1 MGTDFMSIYGT
12 TIALVIV
19 FLLLPL
25 LFRRKAKTPP
35 RRDAPVDPKFASSYY
50 RAYLGEALRLAGFD
64 AEEILR
70 GKENAASGELL
81 ELICKAEELLFLRI
95 VKTLHN
101 GKPELDYT
109 LKDFNEYRAG
119 QSYAKANALGVQEH
133 VIDLA
138 MNLLKKINPVLQQV
152 AGDWV
157 QGK

>member
-1 MGTDFMSIYGT
+1 MGTDFMSLYGT

-25 LFRRKAKTPP
+25 LFRRKPQTPKH
-35 RRDAPVDPKFASSYY
+35 RDTPVDPKYASTYY
-50 RAYLGEALRLAGFD
+50 RAYLGETLKLAGFD
-64 AEEILR
+64 PAEILR
-70 GKENAASGELL
+70 DKAAMASGELL
-81 ELICKAEELLFLRI
+81 ELIVKAEELLFLRI

-101 GKPELDYT
+101 GKPELDHT
-109 LKDFNEYRAG
+109 FKEFSDYRAG
-119 QSYAKANALGVQEH
+119 QSYNKARELGASEQ

-138 MNLLKKINPVLQQV
+138 MTLLKKINPVLQQV

>member
-25 LFRRKAKTPP
+25 LFRRKPKAPP
-35 RRDAPVDPKFASSYY
+35 RREAPVDPRYASSYY
-50 RAYLGEALRLAGFD
+50 RAYLGETLRLAGFN

-70 GKENAASGELL
+70 GKENVASGELL

-109 LKDFNEYRAG
+109 LKEFTEYRAG
-119 QSYAKANALGVQEH
+119 QSYAKANALGAQEH

-138 MNLLKKINPVLQQV
+138 MNSLKKINPVLQQL

-157 QGK
+157 KGH

>member
-12 TIALVIV
+12 TIALVII

-25 LFRRKAKTPP
+25 LFRRKPKAPP
-35 RRDAPVDPKFASSYY
+35 HRDGPVDSKYSSTYY
-50 RAYLGEALRLAGFD
+50 RAYLGEALHLAGFNA
-64 AEEILR
+64 AEVLR
-70 GKENAASGELL
+70 GKENLASGALL

-101 GKPELDYT
+101 GKAELDYT
-109 LKDFNEYRAG
+109 PREFDEYRAG
-119 QSYAKANALGVQEH
+119 QSYSKARELGASEK

-138 MNLLKKINPVLQQV
+138 MALLKKINPILQQV

>member
-1 MGTDFMSIYGT
+1 MGTDFMSLYGT

-25 LFRRKAKTPP
+25 LFRRKPQAPKH
-35 RRDAPVDPKFASSYY
+35 RDTAVDPKYASTYY
-50 RAYLGEALRLAGFD
+50 RAYLGETLRLAGFNP
-64 AEEILR
+64 AEILR
-70 GKENAASGELL
+70 DKATLASGELL
-81 ELICKAEELLFLRI
+81 ELIVKAEELLFLRI

-101 GKPELDYT
+101 GKPELDYPF
-109 LKDFNEYRAG
+109 KDFGEYRAG
-119 QSYAKANALGVQEH
+119 QSYNKARELGASEH

-138 MNLLKKINPVLQQV
+138 MALLKKINPVLQQV

>member
-1 MGTDFMSIYGT
+1 MDTDFMSIYGT
-12 TIALVIV
+12 TIALVII
-19 FLLLPL
+19 FALLPL
-25 LFRRKAKTPP
+25 LFRRKPP
-35 RRDAPVDPKFASSYY
+35 VPKHRDAPVDPKYAATYY
-50 RAYLGEALRLAGFD
+50 RAYLGEALRLAGFNP
-64 AEEILR
+64 AEILR
-70 GKENAASGELL
+70 GKDNAASGELL

-119 QSYAKANALGVQEH
+119 QSHAKANALGAQQH
-133 VIDLA
+133 VIDMA
-138 MNLLKKINPVLQQV
+138 MALLRKINPILQQV

>member
-25 LFRRKAKTPP
+25 LFRRKAKMPS
-35 RRDAPVDPKFASSYY
+35 RRIAPVDPEYASSYY
-50 RAYLGEALRLAGFD
+50 RAYLGETLRLAGFN

-70 GKENAASGELL
+70 DREKLSTGELL
-81 ELICKAEELLFLRI
+81 DLICKAEELLFLRI

-109 LKDFNEYRAG
+109 LKDFNEYRSG
-119 QSYAKANALGVQEH
+119 QSYAKANALGAQEH

-157 QGK
+157 RGK

>member
-12 TIALVIV
+12 TIALVIIV
-19 FLLLPL
+19 ILLPL
-25 LFRRKAKTPP
+25 LFRRKPQTP
-35 RRDAPVDPKFASSYY
+35 RHRDIPVDSKYASTYY
-50 RAYLGEALRLAGFD
+50 RAYLAEALRLGGFN
-64 AEEILR
+64 ATEILR
-70 GKENAASGELL
+70 GKENLASGELL

-109 LKDFNEYRAG
+109 LKEFNDYRTG
-119 QSYAKANALGVQEH
+119 QSYNKARELGASEQ
-133 VIDLA
+133 VIDFA
-138 MNLLKKINPVLQQV
+138 MALLKKINPILQQV